1 MLHSPASCLMLR
13 MLCQVLV
20 ADGNQLQELGGAVF
34 RGPQLRRLTSLSLT
48 NCRLQRLA
56 DTAFSPLTAVTEI
69 NLSNNNLTTLSP
81 RVTRISGPSE
91 PSNSTTKYNIS
102 AVPDDGEAGAA
113 DSERQSADAAGPVPV
128 PPAGRAPEA
137 RPLAQHPGR
146 GQPQEPP
153 EPRPVRA
160 HPRPPRQPPRQP
172 PRAAADAS
180 LQNSGENRIVIPIV
194 ILKLD
199 KLIFLYCQY
208 TMYNCGLGP
217 SGLVLYSYLLKLLFV
232 VTINKIELQN
242 FENKSFF
249 PLSSKHLQ
257 HSNFEC

>member
-1 MLHSPASCLMLR
+1 MLHSPACLMLP
-13 MLCQVLV
+13 MLLQVLV
-20 ADGNQLQELGGAVF
+20 ADGNQLQELGGSVF

-91 PSNSTTKYNIS
+91 PSNSTMKYNIS

-113 DSERQSADAAGPVPV
+113 DPERQSADAAGPVPV
-128 PPAGRAPEA
+128 SPAGRAPEA
-137 RPLAQHPGR
+137 RPLPQHPRR

-194 ILKLD
+194 ILCLQTRQID
-199 KLIFLYCQY
+199 ISILSI
-208 TMYNCGLGP
+208 YNVQLWPRAGRP
-217 SGLVLYSYLLKLLFV
+217 GLVFILIKTF
-232 VTINKIELQN
+232 ICCHHK
-242 FENKSFF
+242 
-249 PLSSKHLQ
+249 
-257 HSNFEC
+257 